1 MLNHLERIGKKT
13 LGERIVDEKIRHEQ
27 QMRGARMFGPIS
39 LQSPKVISIAQFRPQ
54 LLENPPVSLRSLRA
68 DLAGEP
74 ALQIC
79 CHSVVI
85 KERVVYIEQKDDGS
99 RRIIVFV
106 HFLGG
111 GQRCALSSK
120 CLARATPKCN
130 STFKDA
136 IASPY
141 SASSTISA
149 TATVR
154 PPNSARTVTEP

>member
-1 MLNHLERIGKKT
+1 MW
-13 LGERIVDEKIRHEQ
+13 
-27 QMRGARMFGPIS
+27 GARMFGPIS
-39 LQSPKVISIAQFRPQ
+39 LQSPKVIRVSQLRPK
-54 LLENPPVSLRSLRA
+54 LLKNFPIFLRSCRA
-68 DLAGEP
+68 NLADEV

-85 KERVVYIEQKDDGS
+85 KERVVYIKQKDDAS
-99 RRIIVFV
+99 RRMIVFV

-141 SASSTISA
+141 SASSTITA

-154 PPNSARTVTEP
+154 LPNSARTVTEPGGHHH